1 MQKEK
6 GISTL
11 IGIIIIIAVAVIFFG
26 GVFVYQYFTVK
37 SQQNSEFFALRQKT
51 NQTQNQTQNQ
61 TTGSSVQS
69 QQATEGWKT
78 YKNDEYGVEFKYPTA
93 DWEVQFNG
101 DVGLLKAFYA
111 EIIDSTD
118 TDLGLGDTFRRLTVG
133 TYAAIEND
141 YTLKS
146 DRIFVYDKYR
156 RPVSKISF
164 NINGVKVY
172 GSCYFKHNQ

>member
-78 YKNDEYGVEFKYPTA
+78 YKNDEYGGEFKYPT
-93 DWEVQFNG
+93 G
-101 DVGLLKAFYA
+101 
-111 EIIDSTD
+111 
-118 TDLGLGDTFRRLTVG
+118 
-133 TYAAIEND
+133 
-141 YTLKS
+141 
-146 DRIFVYDKYR
+146 
-156 RPVSKISF
+156 
-164 NINGVKVY
+164 
-172 GSCYFKHNQ
+172 